1 MTLKGLTVNTIVH
14 TLEKENPETRQT
26 FPGLFLYAWATNSQH
41 NLRNR
46 QINDS
51 RKTGR

>member
-14 TLEKENPETRQT
+14 TLEKENPESVRALS
-26 FPGLFLYAWATNSQH
+26 GLFLCAWATNSQH

-46 QINDS
+46 QVNCS
-51 RKTGR
+51 R